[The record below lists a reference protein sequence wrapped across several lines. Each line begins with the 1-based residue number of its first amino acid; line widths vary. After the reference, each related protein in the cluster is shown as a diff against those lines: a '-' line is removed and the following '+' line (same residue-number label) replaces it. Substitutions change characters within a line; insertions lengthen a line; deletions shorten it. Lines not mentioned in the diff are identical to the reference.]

1 MQRETLYVRGRR
13 RGVLGRRVVFPP
25 LGEEWK
31 AREAKSSRSLS
42 GIDEKEL
49 GEKEKIAPG
58 DAA

>member
-1 MQRETLYVRGRR
+1 MKRETLYVRG

-49 GEKEKIAPG
+49 GEKDE
-58 DAA
+58 DCTW

>member
-1 MQRETLYVRGRR
+1 MKRETLYVRRRR

-31 AREAKSSRSLS
+31 ARQTKSSRSLS

-49 GEKEKIAPG
+49 GEKDE
-58 DAA
+58 DCTW

>member
-1 MQRETLYVRGRR
+1 MKRETLYVRG

-31 AREAKSSRSLS
+31 ARQAKSSRSLS

-58 DAA
+58 DEA